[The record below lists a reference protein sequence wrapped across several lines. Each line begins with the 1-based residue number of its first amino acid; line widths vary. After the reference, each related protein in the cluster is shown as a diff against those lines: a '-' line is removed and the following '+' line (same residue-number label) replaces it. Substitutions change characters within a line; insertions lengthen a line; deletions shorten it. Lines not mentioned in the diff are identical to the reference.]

1 MAKKIFIFAL
11 FLGLAVIGKS
21 QSVSAETTV
30 AEYFSE
36 SIVGDDLYTYAYPEA
51 TAFITLE
58 KGSAHSGEYCLKIEL
73 DAITY
78 SGAAIGR
85 GRLVDISRLK
95 NGYVEFWVKGAQGG
109 ENFEVQLIDA
119 DDTDGTKTE
128 VGAMATPNYVTV
140 KKEWQK
146 VQIPL
151 SAFPPNGQYW
161 DGSKINPNKFE
172 PKELK
177 EVKFDVRPGDNI
189 GKTKIII
196 YVDDV
201 KIVRTD

>member
-1 MAKKIFIFAL
+1 MIRKIFVFM
-11 FLGLAVIGKS
+11 FFGGLVAVVMI
-21 QSVSAETTV
+21 QLAFAETTV
-30 AEYFSE
+30 AEYFTE
-36 SIVGDDLYTYAYPEA
+36 SVIGDGLYIYAYPEA
-51 TAFITLE
+51 TASISCE
-58 KGSAHSGEYCLKIEL
+58 KGLAHSGDYCLKIEL
-73 DAITY
+73 DATTY

-85 GRLVDISRLK
+85 GRLVDMSRLK
-95 NGYVEFWVKGAQGG
+95 NGYVEFWIKGAEGG

-151 SAFPPNGQYW
+151 SVFPPNGQYW

-177 EVKFDVRPGDNI
+177 EVKFDVRPGDNK
-189 GKTKIII
+189 GKSKVII
-196 YVDDV
+196 YIDDV
-201 KIVRTD
+201 KIVKVD